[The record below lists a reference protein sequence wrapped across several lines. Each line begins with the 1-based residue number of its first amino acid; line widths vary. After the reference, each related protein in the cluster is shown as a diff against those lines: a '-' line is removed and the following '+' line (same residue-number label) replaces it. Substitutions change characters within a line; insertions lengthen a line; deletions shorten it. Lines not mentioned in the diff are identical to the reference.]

1 MRTVYHILP
10 RLAGILLLAAALLR
24 GAEPPQTRYREAQR
38 LSRAQDFP
46 AAAAILDALLAEP
59 ELSPLLEFDAL
70 QQLAANHVRQNQRDA
85 AHALYPRLQA
95 VYAGKIYPSSGL
107 HQADKLSYGLQVLPS
122 YLAGSDFAG
131 AEVVLGQL
139 LGLPELGR
147 KELLQLQTARA
158 GLEVS
163 RGESER
169 AAALHRES
177 LSWEGMSVAEQ
188 LGVHRQLAGLYQ
200 RQMRNPDRLREVLA
214 EMVRLGA
221 RDAGCKSLLKA
232 LAGFKAPQS
241 SYNNPRNVEFAW
253 ENFLQMDQVGVA
265 ERGEALAGLCEA
277 KVQLGKV
284 GEALALARQLQED
297 AEQSGLLRCQGGLM
311 ALGLA
316 SPAPGSGPSV
326 EALAA
331 ALATASGLSAADR
344 FKAMNEAAAVL
355 KYLPEGELA
364 RRLQRQAA
372 ALLPESAKTHLCRYL
387 PEPAAG
393 GSVWMASLQDAGWW
407 TGDFLDYNTDH
418 AKGLEADVAAERTAG
433 TGSAAEKAYYARN
446 TAFAMSYDLEG
457 WHIFVRCGES
467 GLAEKRLRGGNLGAL
482 EFFFAPGAERPY
494 AQWIVSLSDGKTDY
508 YDWNSPHRHFRGQS
522 GYARSETVYAG
533 DQIGT
538 HIFFSWDMLYDVLP
552 FESGAEW
559 LFQLVRWSPAGGL
572 AWTGGKVH
580 ATGDFGRVT
589 WQPPAPEFMTA
600 LRHRLLV
607 RAWERYQQSY
617 RAEITEKWAS
627 RDFGDPVFL
636 RDWLQP
642 EIDRLDGYGK
652 VLAGLT
658 AGQPEAVLSLWQ
670 AARQDWMNFGY
681 LCADRRR
688 LYLETML
695 AGDGR

>member
-10 RLAGILLLAAALLR
+10 RMVGSLLLAAALLR
-24 GAEPPQTRYREAQR
+24 GAEPPQARYREAQR

-46 AAAAILDALLAEP
+46 AAAALLT
-59 ELSPLLEFDAL
+59 ELLGEAQLPALLEFDAV

-85 AHALYPRLQA
+85 AHALYPRLQS
-95 VYAGKIYPSSGL
+95 VYAEKIYPSAEV
-107 HQADKLSYGLQVLPS
+107 HQADKLSYGLQVLQS
-122 YLAGSDFAG
+122 YLAGSDYAG
-131 AEVVLGQL
+131 GEAL
-139 LGLPELGR
+139 LGRLRALPELGR

-163 RGESER
+163 RGEAEQ
-169 AAALHRES
+169 AAALHREA
-177 LSWEGMSVAEQ
+177 LGWEGMSVPEL
-188 LGVHRQLAGLYQ
+188 LGVYRQLAGLYQ
-200 RQMRNPDRLREVLA
+200 RQMRNPDRMREVLV

-221 RDAGCKSLLKA
+221 RDAGCKGLLKA

-241 SYNNPRNVEFAW
+241 FYNNPGNVEFAW
-253 ENFLQMDQVGVA
+253 ESFLQMENVGVA

-277 KVQLGKV
+277 KVQLGKR
-284 GEALALARQLQED
+284 GEALALARQLQADE
-297 AEQSGLLRCQGGLM
+297 EQSGLLRCQGALM

-316 SPAPGSGPSV
+316 AAPGSAPAA

-331 ALATASGLSAADR
+331 VLAEVSGLSPADR

-364 RRLQRQAA
+364 RQLQRQAA
-372 ALLPESAKTHLCRYL
+372 ALVPEPAKVHLCRYL
-387 PEPAAG
+387 PELAAN
-393 GSVWMASLQDAGWW
+393 GSVWMARLQDAGWW

-418 AKGLEADVAAERTAG
+418 AKGLEADVAAERSTG
-433 TGSAAEKAYYARN
+433 TGSAAEKEYYARN
-446 TAFAMSYDLEG
+446 TEFAMSYDLEG
-457 WHIFVRCGES
+457 WHIFVRCGEKE
-467 GLAEKRLRGGNLGAL
+467 LAEKRLRGGSLGAL
-482 EFFFAPGAERPY
+482 EFFFAPGPERPY
-494 AQWIVSLSDGKTDY
+494 AQWIVSLGDGQTDY

-533 DQIGT
+533 DQIAT
-538 HIFFSWDMLYDVLP
+538 HVFFPWDMLYDVLP
-552 FESGAEW
+552 FESGEEW

-580 ATGDFGRVT
+580 ATGDFGRVE
-589 WQPPAPEFMTA
+589 WQPPAPEFLTA
-600 LRHRLLV
+600 LRHRLLI

-642 EIDRLDGYGK
+642 EIDRLNGYGK
-652 VLAGLT
+652 VLEGLT
-658 AGQPEAVLSLWQ
+658 ADQPEAVLNLWQ
-670 AARQDWMNFGY
+670 TARQDWMNFGY
-681 LCADRRR
+681 LCAEQRR
-688 LYLETML
+688 LYLETTL
-695 AGDGR
+695 TGDGR